1 MKTRKTIYTLCLLSI
16 FISMPVKAERD
27 ISSGKNP
34 DNVDHYGI
42 VDAVYSDKSCLI
54 ITDRLFCYTHE
65 SGFYNKSGQRIFSI
79 GNTLKPGTPV
89 IFHSYQKATKL
100 MIKNLKIISMREFK
114 KSKKLF
120 RDRN

>member
-1 MKTRKTIYTLCLLSI
+1 MKTGRTIYTLCLLSI
-16 FISMPVKAERD
+16 FVSMPVWAERGV
-27 ISSGKNP
+27 SRGKNIN
-34 DNVDHYGI
+34 NVDHYGI
-42 VDAVYSDKSCLI
+42 VDAVYSDKSCLV

-100 MIKNLKIISMREFK
+100 MIKKLKIISMRDFK
-114 KSKKLF
+114 KSQKLF
-120 RDRN
+120 LNLY